1 MIRDLLARKG
11 LARQSIVVM
20 ILKGFGMLLGYA
32 VTILISREFGPEGLG
47 IYSVSY
53 TTIIVF
59 SHVASLGLPVAILRY
74 VGQFGGA
81 NDLGKRKILYY
92 NALKIIFLIS
102 IVLSCALFVFAK
114 DLGTNLFGDP
124 SYAHALKWVALTAP
138 FFTLNLIN
146 VEFLRALDRITQSE
160 VFRTVFISLSILLIL
175 YFSDD
180 SSQFLPVIALSVG
193 ILGAALLS
201 TGRSLSAVW
210 KLKAPKGSSFPIREI
225 INTGTP
231 LMLVAL
237 GSYFLGNISVYL
249 IQIFEDTRQVGIF
262 SLSLK
267 LSLLINFALIAITT
281 VIAPK
286 MSGLFWEGKKLE
298 LATFVRKATKY
309 VFLLSLPPFLVLVI
323 FPETVLKLIEPE
335 FASGKYVMVF
345 LALGQILNAFSGPV
359 SLLLNMSG
367 HQKAVMKV
375 MLFVLVFAVSANI
388 VLISYYGIMGAALAT
403 ALSIGIKSLSL
414 LILSKQKLG
423 IIPFYV
429 PKIFSK

>member
-1 MIRDLLARKG
+1 MIRDLLGRKG

-32 VTILISREFGPEGLG
+32 VTILISRQFGPVGLG

-59 SHVASLGLPVAILRY
+59 AHVASLGLPVAILRY
-74 VGQFGGA
+74 MGQFSGP
-81 NDLGKRKILYY
+81 NDLGKRKALYY

-102 IVLSCALFVFAK
+102 LVLSCVLFAFAS
-114 DLGTNLFGDP
+114 DIGTKLLGDP
-124 SYAHALKWVALTAP
+124 YYSRVLRWIAFTAP

-146 VEFLRALDRITQSE
+146 VEFLRALNRITLSE
-160 VFRTVFISLSILLIL
+160 IFRTVFISSSILLIL
-175 YFSDD
+175 YVSDD

-201 TGRSLSAVW
+201 TGRSLSEVW
-210 KLKAPKGSSFPIREI
+210 KLKGATGSKFPIKEI
-225 INTGTP
+225 LNTGTP

-286 MSGLFWEGKKLE
+286 MSGLFWDGKNLE
-298 LATFVRKATKY
+298 LAAFVQKATKY
-309 VFLLSLPPFLVLVI
+309 VFLLSLPPFLLLVI
-323 FPETVLKLIEPE
+323 FPEIVLKVIQPE
-335 FASGKYVMVF
+335 FASGKYVLMF
-345 LALGQILNAFSGPV
+345 LALAQILNAFGGPV

-375 MLFVLVFAVSANI
+375 ILFVLVFALAANI
-388 VLISYYGIMGAALAT
+388 VLISYFGIIGAAIAT
-403 ALSIGIKSLSL
+403 ASSIGIKNLWL
-414 LILSKQKLG
+414 LMLSKRKLG
-423 IIPFYV
+423 IVPFYV

>member
-1 MIRDLLARKG
+1 MIRDLLGRKG
-11 LARQSIVVM
+11 LARQSIIVM

-32 VTILISREFGPEGLG
+32 VTILISRQFGPVGLG

-74 VGQFGGA
+74 MGQFSGS
-81 NDLGKRKILYY
+81 NDLGKRKALYY

-102 IVLSCALFVFAK
+102 LVLSCVLFAFAS
-114 DLGTNLFGDP
+114 DIGTNLLGDP
-124 SYAHALKWVALTAP
+124 NYSHVLRWIALTAP

-146 VEFLRALDRITQSE
+146 VEFLRALNRITLSE
-160 VFRTVFISLSILLIL
+160 IFRTVFISASILLIL
-175 YFSDD
+175 YVSDD
-180 SSQFLPVIALSVG
+180 SSQFLPVIALSIG

-201 TGRSLSAVW
+201 TGRSLSEVW
-210 KLKAPKGSSFPIREI
+210 KLKGAQGSKFPIKEI
-225 INTGTP
+225 LNTGTP

-286 MSGLFWEGKKLE
+286 MSGLFWDGKNLE
-298 LATFVRKATKY
+298 LAAFVQKATKY

-323 FPETVLKLIEPE
+323 FPEIVLKLIEPE
-335 FASGKYVMVF
+335 FASGKYVLVF
-345 LALGQILNAFSGPV
+345 LALAQILNAFGGPV

-367 HQKAVMKV
+367 HQKSVMKV
-375 MLFVLVFAVSANI
+375 ILFVLVFALSANI
-388 VLISYYGIMGAALAT
+388 ILISYYGIIGAAIAT
-403 ALSIGIKSLSL
+403 ASSIGIKNLWL
-414 LILSKQKLG
+414 LILSKRKLG

-429 PKIFSK
+429 PKILSK